1 MNRRNALNLLGN
13 ALLGSAALLS
23 TCASAQET
31 WPTKPVKI
39 VVPFGP
45 GGSGDIVSRIVGH
58 ELEALAGQPFIIE
71 NKPGAT
77 AMIGTAIVKNAP
89 PDGYTILHGSTSSL
103 AANPSLYKQM
113 SYDPDDFTTVAVD
126 GTIPGFMLVAKD
138 APYKTVKEMV
148 AWAKARKEPIF
159 SGYGNTSSRVPS
171 ALFAEQ
177 SGVTFEEVA
186 YKDAVPAIQDLIGGR
201 IHVTFPDVVIG
212 ESYVRSGQ
220 VRALAVTSAQRAPQ
234 FPETEAV
241 AETYP
246 GFEAIAFLS
255 FSVRKEVPV
264 EIQRKLN
271 GWVMEILHQPAVNK
285 RLLEIGIT
293 PPPRDWDIATCDA
306 FVKRERVLWARYI
319 KLAKIEPQ

>member
-1 MNRRNALNLLGN
+1 MNRRNAL
-13 ALLGSAALLS
+13 ALLGALPFAS
-23 TCASAQET
+23 PVSAQEG
-31 WPTKPVKI
+31 WPTKPVHI

-58 ELEALAGQPFIIE
+58 ELEKRAGQPFIIE

-77 AMIGTAIVKNAP
+77 AMVGTAIVKNSPA
-89 PDGYTILHGSTSSL
+89 DGYTLLHGSTSSL
-103 AANPSLYKQM
+103 AANPSLYRQIT
-113 SYDPDDFTTVAVD
+113 YDPDEFTTVAID
-126 GTIPGFMLVAKD
+126 GTIPCFMLAAKD
-138 APYKTVKEMV
+138 APYNSVKEFV

-171 ALFAEQ
+171 ALFDVQ
-177 SGVTFEEVA
+177 SGVRLEEVA

-201 IHVTFPDVVIG
+201 IHVTFPDLVIG

-220 VRALAVTSAQRAPQ
+220 VKALAVTSPQRTPQ
-234 FPETEAV
+234 FPELEAM

-246 GFEAIAFLS
+246 GFEVVAFLS
-255 FSVRKEVPV
+255 FTVRKEVPV

-271 GWVMEILHQPAVNK
+271 GWVMEILHLPEVHK
-285 RLLEIGIT
+285 RLLEIGMT
-293 PPPRDWDIATCDA
+293 TPPRDWDVARSDA
-306 FVKRERVLWARYI
+306 FVKRERVQWAKYI

>member
-1 MNRRNALNLLGN
+1 MKRRRAICLIGGATLSSGAVRAEDSYPNR
-13 ALLGSAALLS
+13 
-23 TCASAQET
+23 
-31 WPTKPVKI
+31 PVRL

-45 GGSGDIVSRIVGH
+45 GGSGDIVSRIVAN
-58 ELEALAGQPFIIE
+58 EIAKMAGQPFIVD

-89 PDGYTILHGSTSSL
+89 ADGYTLLHGSTSSL

-113 SYDPDDFTTVAVD
+113 SYDPDDFTSVAVD

-138 APYKTVKEMV
+138 APYGSVKEFV
-148 AWAKARKEPIF
+148 AWAKTQKQPIF
-159 SGYGNTSSRVPS
+159 SGFGNTSSRVPS

-177 SGVTFEEVA
+177 SGVQFEEVA

-201 IHVTFPDVVIG
+201 IHVTFPDIVIG
-212 ESYVRSGQ
+212 ETYVRSGQ
-220 VRALAVTSAQRAPQ
+220 VKALAVTSLQRAPQ
-234 FPETEAV
+234 YPDLETV

-255 FSVRKEVPV
+255 FTVRKEVPV
-264 EIQRKLN
+264 EIQRKLA
-271 GWVMEILHQPAVNK
+271 GWVMEALYKPEVHK
-285 RLLEIGIT
+285 RLLDIGIT
-293 PPPRDWDIATCDA
+293 PPPRDWDIAKSDA
-306 FVKRERVLWARYI
+306 FVKRERELWTRYI

>member
-1 MNRRNALNLLGN
+1 M
-13 ALLGSAALLS
+13 
-23 TCASAQET
+23 
-31 WPTKPVKI
+31 
-39 VVPFGP
+39 
-45 GGSGDIVSRIVGH
+45 
-58 ELEALAGQPFIIE
+58 AGQPFIVD

-89 PDGYTILHGSTSSL
+89 ADGYTLLHGSTSSL

-113 SYDPDDFTTVAVD
+113 TYDPDDFTTVAVD

-138 APYKTVKEMV
+138 APYKSVKEFV
-148 AWAKARKEPIF
+148 AWAQERNKARKEPIF

-177 SGVTFEEVA
+177 SGVALEEVA

-201 IHVTFPDVVIG
+201 IQVTFPDIVIG
-212 ESYVRSGQ
+212 ETYVRSGQ

-234 FPETEAV
+234 YPDLEAI
-241 AETYP
+241 AESYP

-255 FSVRKEVPV
+255 FTVRKEVPV
-264 EIQRKLN
+264 EIQRKLA
-271 GWVMEILHQPAVNK
+271 GWVMAALHKPEVHK

-293 PPPRDWDIATCDA
+293 PPPSDWDIAKADA
-306 FVKRERVLWARYI
+306 FVKRERELWTKYI

>member
-1 MNRRNALNLLGN
+1 MNRRNAL
-13 ALLGSAALLS
+13 ALLGTLPFAS
-23 TCASAQET
+23 TARADT
-31 WPTKPVKI
+31 WPAKPVRI

-58 ELEALAGQPFIIE
+58 ELEKLAGQPFIVD

-77 AMIGTAIVKNAP
+77 AMVGTAIVKQAP
-89 PDGYTILHGSTSSL
+89 ADGYTLLHGSTSSL
-103 AANPSLYKQM
+103 AANSSLYKQM

-126 GTIPGFMLVAKD
+126 GTIPCFMLVAKD
-138 APYKTVKEMV
+138 APYRSVKEFV
-148 AWAKARKEPIF
+148 AWTKAQKDPVF

-177 SGVTFEEVA
+177 SGAKLEEVA

-220 VRALAVTSAQRAPQ
+220 VRALAVTSPQRAPQ
-234 FPETEAV
+234 FPDLEAI

-246 GFEAIAFLS
+246 GIEVIAFLS
-255 FSVRKEVPV
+255 FTVRKEVPQ

-271 GWVMEILHQPAVNK
+271 GWIMEILQRPEINK

-293 PPPRDWDIATCDA
+293 PPPRDWDIARSDA
-306 FVKRERVLWARYI
+306 FVKRERVLWTRYI

>member
-1 MNRRNALNLLGN
+1 MKRRNALGLFSGG
-13 ALLGSAALLS
+13 LLGSAALLHG
-23 TCASAQET
+23 TARAQET

-45 GGSGDIVSRIVGH
+45 GGSGDIVSRIVAN
-58 ELEALAGQPFIIE
+58 EIAKMAGQPFVVD

-89 PDGYTILHGSTSSL
+89 ADGYTILHGSTSSL

-138 APYKTVKEMV
+138 APYKTVKEFV

-220 VRALAVTSAQRAPQ
+220 VKALAVTSLQRAPQ
-234 FPETEAV
+234 FPDLEAV

-271 GWVMEILHQPAVNK
+271 GWVMEILHRPAVNK

-293 PPPRDWDIATCDA
+293 PPPRDWDIAKSDA
-306 FVKRERVLWARYI
+306 FVKRERVLWTRYI

>member
-1 MNRRNALNLLGN
+1 
-13 ALLGSAALLS
+13 
-23 TCASAQET
+23 
-31 WPTKPVKI
+31 VKI

-45 GGSGDIVSRIVGH
+45 GGSGDIVSRIVAH
-58 ELEALAGQPFIIE
+58 ELEAMAGQPFIIE

-77 AMIGTAIVKNAP
+77 AMIGTAIVRQAP
-89 PDGYTILHGSTSSL
+89 ADGYTLLHGSTSSL

-113 SYDPDDFTTVAVD
+113 TYDPDDFTTVAVD

-138 APYKTVKEMV
+138 APYRTVKEFV
-148 AWAKARKEPIF
+148 AWAKARQEPIF

-171 ALFAEQ
+171 ALFAEL
-177 SGVTFEEVA
+177 SGVPLEEVA

-201 IHVTFPDVVIG
+201 IHVTFPDIVIG

-220 VRALAVTSAQRAPQ
+220 VRAIAVTSVQRTPQ
-234 FPETEAV
+234 FPDLEAV

-246 GFEAIAFLS
+246 GFEVIAFVS
-255 FSVRKEVPV
+255 FTVRKEVPV

-271 GWVMEILHQPAVNK
+271 AWVTAALHKPEVHK
-285 RLLEIGIT
+285 RLIEIGIT
-293 PPPRDWDIATCDA
+293 PPPPDWDIAKADA
-306 FVKRERVLWARYI
+306 FVKRERELWTKYI

>member
-1 MNRRNALNLLGN
+1 MNRRNAI
-13 ALLGSAALLS
+13 ALLGALPL
-23 TCASAQET
+23 ASVARAQDN
-31 WPTKPVKI
+31 WPTRPVRL

-45 GGSGDIVSRIVGH
+45 GGSGDIVSRIVAH
-58 ELEALAGQPFIIE
+58 ELEKLAGQPFIVD

-89 PDGYTILHGSTSSL
+89 ADGYTLLHGSTSSL

-113 SYDPDDFTTVAVD
+113 PYDPDDFTTVAVD

-138 APYKTVKEMV
+138 APYRSVKEFV
-148 AWAKARKEPIF
+148 AWAQERNKVHKEPIF

-171 ALFAEQ
+171 ALFSEQ

-201 IHVTFPDVVIG
+201 IQVTFPDIVIG
-212 ESYVRSGQ
+212 ETYVRSGQ

-234 FPETEAV
+234 YPDLEAI
-241 AETYP
+241 AESTP

-255 FSVRKEVPV
+255 FTVRKEVPV
-264 EIQRKLN
+264 EIQRKLA
-271 GWVMEILHQPAVNK
+271 GWVMAALHKPDVHK

-293 PPPRDWDIATCDA
+293 PPPSDWDIAKADA
-306 FVKRERVLWARYI
+306 FVKRERELWTRYI

>member
-1 MNRRNALNLLGN
+1 MKRRNALGLFSGG
-13 ALLGSAALLS
+13 LLGSAALLHGTS
-23 TCASAQET
+23 RAEET
-31 WPTKPVKI
+31 WPAKPVKI

-138 APYKTVKEMV
+138 APYKTVKEFV
-148 AWAKARKEPIF
+148 TWAKARKEPIF

-177 SGVTFEEVA
+177 SGVPLEEVA

-220 VRALAVTSAQRAPQ
+220 VRALAVTSPQRAPQ
-234 FPETEAV
+234 FPDLEAV

-246 GFEAIAFLS
+246 GVVAISFLS
-255 FSVRKEVPV
+255 FTFRKEVPI
-264 EIQRKLN
+264 EIQRKVN
-271 GWVMEILHQPAVNK
+271 GWVMEVLHRPVIQK
-285 RLLEIGIT
+285 RLFEIGIT
-293 PPPRDWDIATCDA
+293 PPPADWDIAKSDA
-306 FVKRERVLWARYI
+306 FVKRERVLWDRYI

>member
-1 MNRRNALNLLGN
+1 MKRRNALG
-13 ALLGSAALLS
+13 LLGSAALLS
-23 TCASAQET
+23 TRARAQEN

-45 GGSGDIVSRIVGH
+45 GGSGDIVSRIVAH

-71 NKPGAT
+71 NRPGAT
-77 AMIGTAIVKNAP
+77 AMIGTAIVKNMPA
-89 PDGYTILHGSTSSL
+89 DGYTILHGSTSSL
-103 AANPSLYKQM
+103 AANPSLYKQIT
-113 SYDPDDFTTVAVD
+113 YDPDEFTTVAVD
-126 GTIPGFMLVAKD
+126 GTIPGFVLVAKD
-138 APYKTVKEMV
+138 APYRTVKEFV
-148 AWAKARKEPIF
+148 GWAKGRKDPIF

-177 SGVTFEEVA
+177 SGVALEEVA

-201 IHVTFPDVVIG
+201 IHLTFPDVVIG

-220 VRALAVTSAQRAPQ
+220 VRALAVTSAERAPQ
-234 FPETEAV
+234 FPDVEAV

-246 GFEAIAFLS
+246 GFEAISFLS
-255 FSVRKEVPV
+255 FTVRKEVPI

-271 GWVMEILHQPAVNK
+271 GWVMEILHRPAVQK
-285 RLLEIGIT
+285 RLFEIGIT
-293 PPPRDWDIATCDA
+293 PPPRDWDIAKCDA
-306 FVKRERVLWARYI
+306 FVKRERVLWTRYI

>member
-1 MNRRNALNLLGN
+1 MNRRDAL
-13 ALLGSAALLS
+13 ALLGALPLASAAR
-23 TCASAQET
+23 AQDS
-31 WPTKPVKI
+31 WPAKPVRL

-45 GGSGDIVSRIVGH
+45 GGSGDIVSRIVAH
-58 ELEALAGQPFIIE
+58 ELEKMAGQPFIVD

-89 PDGYTILHGSTSSL
+89 ADGYTLLHGSTSSL
-103 AANPSLYKQM
+103 AANPSLYRQM

-138 APYKTVKEMV
+138 APYGSVKEFV
-148 AWAKARKEPIF
+148 AWAKERKEPIF

-171 ALFAEQ
+171 ALFAER

-201 IHVTFPDVVIG
+201 IQVTFPDLVIG
-212 ESYVRSGQ
+212 ETYVRSGQ
-220 VRALAVTSAQRAPQ
+220 VRALAVTSTQRAAQYPGT
-234 FPETEAV
+234 ETV

-255 FSVRKEVPV
+255 FTVRKEVPA
-264 EIQRKLN
+264 EIQRKLAA
-271 GWVMEILHQPAVNK
+271 WVMEALYKPEVHK
-285 RLLEIGIT
+285 RLIEIGIT
-293 PPPRDWDIATCDA
+293 PPPRDWDVAKADA
-306 FVKRERVLWARYI
+306 FVKRERDLWTRYI

>member
-1 MNRRNALNLLGN
+1 MNRRNAL
-13 ALLGSAALLS
+13 ALLGTLPFASPV
-23 TCASAQET
+23 SAQNG
-31 WPTKPVKI
+31 WPTKPVHI

-58 ELEALAGQPFIIE
+58 ELEKRAGQPFIIE

-77 AMIGTAIVKNAP
+77 AMVGTAIVKNSPA
-89 PDGYTILHGSTSSL
+89 DGYTLLHGSTSSL
-103 AANPSLYKQM
+103 AANPSLYRQM
-113 SYDPDDFTTVAVD
+113 TYDPDEFTTVAID
-126 GTIPGFMLVAKD
+126 GTIPCFMLAAKD
-138 APYKTVKEMV
+138 APYNSVKEFV

-171 ALFAEQ
+171 ALFDVQ
-177 SGVTFEEVA
+177 SGVRLEEVA

-201 IHVTFPDVVIG
+201 IHVTFPDLVIG

-220 VRALAVTSAQRAPQ
+220 VKALAVTSPQRTPQ
-234 FPETEAV
+234 FPELEAM

-246 GFEAIAFLS
+246 GFEVVAFLS
-255 FSVRKEVPV
+255 FTVRKEVPV

-271 GWVMEILHQPAVNK
+271 GWVMEILHLPEVHK
-285 RLLEIGIT
+285 RLLEIGMT
-293 PPPRDWDIATCDA
+293 TPPRDWDVARSDA
-306 FVKRERVLWARYI
+306 FVKRERVQWAKYI

>member
-1 MNRRNALNLLGN
+1 MNRRNAL
-13 ALLGSAALLS
+13 ALLGTLPFASPV
-23 TCASAQET
+23 SAQNG
-31 WPTKPVKI
+31 WPTKPVHI

-58 ELEALAGQPFIIE
+58 ELEKRAGQPFIIE

-77 AMIGTAIVKNAP
+77 AMVGTAIVKNSPA
-89 PDGYTILHGSTSSL
+89 DGYTLLHGSTSSL
-103 AANPSLYKQM
+103 AANPSLYRQM
-113 SYDPDDFTTVAVD
+113 TYDPDEFTTVAID
-126 GTIPGFMLVAKD
+126 GTIPCFMLAAKD
-138 APYKTVKEMV
+138 APYNSVKEFV

-171 ALFAEQ
+171 ALFDVQ
-177 SGVTFEEVA
+177 SGVRLEEVA

-201 IHVTFPDVVIG
+201 IHVTFPDLVIG

-220 VRALAVTSAQRAPQ
+220 VKALAVTSPQRTPQ
-234 FPETEAV
+234 FPELEAM

-246 GFEAIAFLS
+246 GFEVVAFLS
-255 FSVRKEVPV
+255 FTVRKEVPV

-271 GWVMEILHQPAVNK
+271 GWVMEILHLPEVHK
-285 RLLEIGIT
+285 RLLEIGMT
-293 PPPRDWDIATCDA
+293 PPPRDWDVARSDA
-306 FVKRERVLWARYI
+306 FVKRERVQWAKYI

>member
-1 MNRRNALNLLGN
+1 MKRRTLLG
-13 ALLGSAALLS
+13 AVGSAPLVTLGG
-23 TCASAQET
+23 ASRAQDNY
-31 WPTKPVKI
+31 PNRPVRL

-45 GGSGDIVSRIVGH
+45 GGSGDIVSRIVAH
-58 ELEALAGQPFIIE
+58 EIEKMAGQPFIVD

-89 PDGYTILHGSTSSL
+89 ADGYTLLHGSTSSL

-113 SYDPDDFTTVAVD
+113 TYDPDDFTTVAVD

-138 APYKTVKEMV
+138 APYNSVKEFV
-148 AWAKARKEPIF
+148 AWAKTRKEPIF

-171 ALFAEQ
+171 ALFAER
-177 SGVTFEEVA
+177 SGVQFEEVA

-201 IHVTFPDVVIG
+201 IQVTFPDIVIG
-212 ESYVRSGQ
+212 ETYVRSGQ
-220 VRALAVTSAQRAPQ
+220 VRALAVTSPQRAPQ
-234 FPETEAV
+234 YPDLEAI

-255 FSVRKEVPV
+255 FTVRKEVPV
-264 EIQRKLN
+264 EIQRKLA
-271 GWVMEILHQPAVNK
+271 GWVMEALHKPEVHK
-285 RLLEIGIT
+285 RLLGIGIT
-293 PPPRDWDIATCDA
+293 PPPRDWDIAKSDA
-306 FVKRERVLWARYI
+306 FVKRERELWTRYI

>member
-1 MNRRNALNLLGN
+1 MNRRNAL
-13 ALLGSAALLS
+13 ALLGALPF
-23 TCASAQET
+23 ASIARADGD
-31 WPTKPVKI
+31 WPTKPVHI

-58 ELEALAGQPFIIE
+58 ELEKRAGQPFIIE

-77 AMIGTAIVKNAP
+77 AMVGTAIVKNAP
-89 PDGYTILHGSTSSL
+89 ADGYTLLHGSTSSL
-103 AANPSLYKQM
+103 AANPSLYRQM
-113 SYDPDDFTTVAVD
+113 TYDPDEFTTVAID
-126 GTIPGFMLVAKD
+126 GTIPCFMLAAKD
-138 APYKTVKEMV
+138 APYNSVKEFV

-171 ALFAEQ
+171 ALFDVQ
-177 SGVTFEEVA
+177 SGVRLEEVA

-201 IHVTFPDVVIG
+201 IHVTFPDLVIG

-220 VRALAVTSAQRAPQ
+220 VKALAVTSPQRTPQ
-234 FPETEAV
+234 FPELEAM

-246 GFEAIAFLS
+246 GFEVVAFLS
-255 FSVRKEVPV
+255 FTVRKEVPV

-271 GWVMEILHQPAVNK
+271 GWVMEILHLPEVHK
-285 RLLEIGIT
+285 RLLEIGMT
-293 PPPRDWDIATCDA
+293 PPPRDWDVARSDA
-306 FVKRERVLWARYI
+306 FVKRERVQWAKYI

>member
-1 MNRRNALNLLGN
+1 MKRRNALG
-13 ALLGSAALLS
+13 LLGSAVLLHG
-23 TCASAQET
+23 TARAQEI

-58 ELEALAGQPFIIE
+58 ELEALARQPFIIE

-89 PDGYTILHGSTSSL
+89 ADGYTILHGSTSSL
-103 AANPSLYKQM
+103 AANPGLYKQM

-138 APYKTVKEMV
+138 APYKTVKEFV
-148 AWAKARKEPIF
+148 AWSKARKEPIF

-220 VRALAVTSAQRAPQ
+220 VRALAVTSPQRSPQ
-234 FPETEAV
+234 YPDVEAI
-241 AETYP
+241 AENYP
-246 GFEAIAFLS
+246 GFEVIAFLS

-271 GWVMEILHQPAVNK
+271 GWVMEILHRPAVNK

-293 PPPRDWDIATCDA
+293 PPPRDWDIAKSDA

>member
-1 MNRRNALNLLGN
+1 MKRRNALRLLGN
-13 ALLGSAALLS
+13 ALLGGAAVPGS
-23 TCASAQET
+23 RARAEDT

-45 GGSGDIVSRIVGH
+45 GGSGDIVSRIVAH

-77 AMIGTAIVKNAP
+77 AMIGTAIVKNLPA
-89 PDGYTILHGSTSSL
+89 DGYAILHGSTSSL

-126 GTIPGFMLVAKD
+126 GTIPGFVLVAKD
-138 APYKTVKEMV
+138 APYKTVKGFV
-148 AWAKARKEPIF
+148 AWAKEQKKPIF

-177 SGVTFEEVA
+177 SGVPLEEVA

-201 IHVTFPDVVIG
+201 IHITFPDVVIG

-220 VRALAVTSAQRAPQ
+220 VRALAVTSTQRAPQ
-234 FPETEAV
+234 FPDVEAV

-246 GFEAIAFLS
+246 GVVAISFLS
-255 FSVRKEVPV
+255 FTVRKEVPV

-271 GWVMEILHQPAVNK
+271 GWVMEVLHRPNIQK
-285 RLLEIGIT
+285 RLFEIGIT
-293 PPPRDWDIATCDA
+293 PPPADWDIAKSDA
-306 FVKRERVLWARYI
+306 FVKNERVLWDRYI

>member
-1 MNRRNALNLLGN
+1 MKRRATL
-13 ALLGSAALLS
+13 ALLS
-23 TCASAQET
+23 ALPFASTIRAPKSRAQDG
-31 WPTKPVKI
+31 WPTKPVRI

-58 ELEALAGQPFIIE
+58 ELEKRAGQPFIIE

-77 AMIGTAIVKNAP
+77 AMVGTAIVKNSP
-89 PDGYTILHGSTSSL
+89 SDGYTLLHGSTSSL
-103 AANPSLYKQM
+103 AANSSLYRQM
-113 SYDPDDFTTVAVD
+113 TYDPDEFTTVAID
-126 GTIPGFMLVAKD
+126 GTIPCFMLVAKD
-138 APYKTVKEMV
+138 APYSSVKEFV

-171 ALFAEQ
+171 ALLDVQ
-177 SGVTFEEVA
+177 SGVKLEEVA

-201 IHVTFPDVVIG
+201 IHVTFPDLVIG

-220 VRALAVTSAQRAPQ
+220 VRALAVTAPQRAPQ
-234 FPETEAV
+234 FPETEAM

-246 GFEAIAFLS
+246 GFEVVAFLS
-255 FSVRKEVPV
+255 FTVRKEVPV

-271 GWVMEILHQPAVNK
+271 GWVMEILHLPEVHK
-285 RLLEIGIT
+285 RLLEIGMT
-293 PPPRDWDIATCDA
+293 PPPRAWDVARSDA
-306 FVKRERVLWARYI
+306 FVKRERVQWAKYI

>member
-1 MNRRNALNLLGN
+1 MNRRNAL
-13 ALLGSAALLS
+13 ALLGTLPFASPV
-23 TCASAQET
+23 SAQEG
-31 WPTKPVKI
+31 WPTKPVHI

-58 ELEALAGQPFIIE
+58 ELEKRAGQPFIIE

-77 AMIGTAIVKNAP
+77 AMVGTAIVKNSPA
-89 PDGYTILHGSTSSL
+89 DGYTLLHGSTSSL
-103 AANPSLYKQM
+103 ASNPSLYRQM
-113 SYDPDDFTTVAVD
+113 TYDPDEFTTVAID

-138 APYKTVKEMV
+138 APYNSVKEFV

-171 ALFAEQ
+171 ALFDVQ
-177 SGVTFEEVA
+177 SGVRLEEVA

-201 IHVTFPDVVIG
+201 IHVTFPDLVIG

-220 VRALAVTSAQRAPQ
+220 VKALAVTSPQRTPQ
-234 FPETEAV
+234 FPELEAM

-246 GFEAIAFLS
+246 GFEVVAFLS
-255 FSVRKEVPV
+255 FTVRKEVPV

-271 GWVMEILHQPAVNK
+271 GWVMEILHLPEVHK
-285 RLLEIGIT
+285 RLLEIGMT
-293 PPPRDWDIATCDA
+293 PPPRDWDVARSDA
-306 FVKRERVLWARYI
+306 FVKRERVQWAKYI

>member
-1 MNRRNALNLLGN
+1 MLCGGTVR
-13 ALLGSAALLS
+13 
-23 TCASAQET
+23 AQEA

-45 GGSGDIVSRIVGH
+45 GGSGDIVSRIVAH
-58 ELEALAGQPFIIE
+58 EIEAVAGQPFIIE
-71 NKPGAT
+71 NRPGAT

-89 PDGYTILHGSTSSL
+89 ADGYTILHGSTSSL

-113 SYDPDDFTTVAVD
+113 SYDPDDFTTVVID

-138 APYKTVKEMV
+138 APYNSVKEFV

-159 SGYGNTSSRVPS
+159 SGYGNTSSRIPS

-177 SGVTFEEVA
+177 SGVALEEVA

-201 IHVTFPDVVIG
+201 IHVTFPDIVIG
-212 ESYVRSGQ
+212 ESYVRSRQ
-220 VRALAVTSAQRAPQ
+220 VKALAVTSPQRAPQ
-234 FPETEAV
+234 FPDLEAV

-255 FSVRKEVPV
+255 FTVRKEVPV

-271 GWVMEILHQPAVNK
+271 KWIMEILHRPAVHK

-293 PPPRDWDIATCDA
+293 PPPPDWDIARADA
-306 FVKRERVLWARYI
+306 FVKRERTLWDRYI

>member
-1 MNRRNALNLLGN
+1 MNRRSAI
-13 ALLGSAALLS
+13 ALLGTLPFAS
-23 TCASAQET
+23 TARAQENY
-31 WPTKPVKI
+31 PTKPVRI

-45 GGSGDIVSRIVGH
+45 GGSGDIVSRIVAH
-58 ELEALAGQPFIIE
+58 ELERMAGQPFITD

-77 AMIGTAIVKNAP
+77 AMVGTAIVRQAP
-89 PDGYTILHGSTSSL
+89 ADGYTLLHGSTSSL

-113 SYDPDDFTTVAVD
+113 TYDPDDFTTVAVD
-126 GTIPGFMLVAKD
+126 GTIPCFMLVTKD
-138 APYKTVKEMV
+138 APYRSVKEFV
-148 AWAKARKEPIF
+148 AWAKAHKEPVF

-177 SGVTFEEVA
+177 AGVPLEEVA

-201 IHVTFPDVVIG
+201 IQVTFPDIVIG

-220 VRALAVTSAQRAPQ
+220 VRALAVTSPQRAPQ
-234 FPETEAV
+234 FPDLEAI

-246 GFEAIAFLS
+246 GFEVIAFLS
-255 FSVRKEVPV
+255 FTVRKEVPV

-271 GWVMEILHQPAVNK
+271 GWVMDALHKPEVYK

-293 PPPRDWDIATCDA
+293 PPPRDWDIAKADA
-306 FVKRERVLWARYI
+306 FVKRERTLWTKYI

>member
-1 MNRRNALNLLGN
+1 MNRRNAL
-13 ALLGSAALLS
+13 ALLGALPF
-23 TCASAQET
+23 ASASRAADT
-31 WPTKPVKI
+31 WPTKPVRI

-58 ELEALAGQPFIIE
+58 ELEKLAGQPFIVD

-77 AMIGTAIVKNAP
+77 AMVGTAIVRQAP
-89 PDGYTILHGSTSSL
+89 ADGYTLLHGSTSSL

-126 GTIPGFMLVAKD
+126 GTIPCFMLVAKD
-138 APYKTVKEMV
+138 APYKTVKEFV
-148 AWAKARKEPIF
+148 AWAKASKDPVF

-177 SGVTFEEVA
+177 SGARLEEVA

-201 IHVTFPDVVIG
+201 IHVTFPDIVIG

-220 VRALAVTSAQRAPQ
+220 VKALAVTSPQRAPQ
-234 FPETEAV
+234 FPELEAV

-246 GFEAIAFLS
+246 GFEVIAFLS
-255 FSVRKEVPV
+255 FTVRKEVPQ

-271 GWVMEILHQPAVNK
+271 GWVMQILHRPEINK

-293 PPPRDWDIATCDA
+293 PPPPDWDIAKSDG
-306 FVKRERVLWARYI
+306 FVKRERVLWTRYI